1 MFGLLGWLFG
11 ASFVSAIAA
20 LVTQALY
27 NAIVP
32 EVTAATNAVRGAL
45 FTGVWGAVSGGVG
58 RIGFKRK
65 YKE

>member
-32 EVTAATNAVRGAL
+32 EITAVTAAARGAL

-65 YKE
+65 YK